1 MFPVLWQLSPALVVI
16 PSVHFYSIF
25 FPGGRL
31 SRISLISDFDFCWPS
46 KNTCWLAMS
55 PMAFA
60 AVEPTMSPSSER
72 ISSLRSCKRIHEI
85 VSPKRCGSSPWA
97 PTSSCW
103 QSLDWDH
110 ASPPSSR
117 PRCCCRQLLHPQKSC
132 CLEVE
137 AAEDAAAVGVVAAAE
152 VVPLQS
158 EWVVVVLLVAGL
170 EAELP
175 SSGKICCLCFM
186 F

>member
-1 MFPVLWQLSPALVVI
+1 MQTTLLQLIFCFFLYILICVLKCSRVKRPKFQHTAKTRAFFELTINVTISGMFPVLWQVSPALVVI

-31 SRISLISDFDFCWPS
+31 SRISLISDFYFCS

-85 VSPKRCGSSPWA
+85 VSPKRCGS
-97 PTSSCW
+97 
-103 QSLDWDH
+103 
-110 ASPPSSR
+110 
-117 PRCCCRQLLHPQKSC
+117 
-132 CLEVE
+132 
-137 AAEDAAAVGVVAAAE
+137 
-152 VVPLQS
+152 
-158 EWVVVVLLVAGL
+158 
-170 EAELP
+170 LP
-175 SSGKICCLCFM
+175 
-186 F
+186 